1 MESCSNHPVQFFNIT
16 SLKAFWPVILCFVFI
31 YVGFWLFMISKI
43 LVTQM
48 LDGQLLLLDSNP
60 TLVFSLYHLKPV
72 LAGRDTGQGIV
83 RLRISDSQRAFVKLF
98 ALRGDIIR
106 SGKITACPAVT
117 LEMLK
122 AFAVATIQH
131 AYVITTVF
139 FFIIDL
145 YTCTV

>member
-1 MESCSNHPVQFFNIT
+1 M
-16 SLKAFWPVILCFVFI
+16 
-31 YVGFWLFMISKI
+31 
-43 LVTQM
+43 
-48 LDGQLLLLDSNP
+48 
-60 TLVFSLYHLKPV
+60 
-72 LAGRDTGQGIV
+72 
-83 RLRISDSQRAFVKLF
+83 KLF

-122 AFAVATIQH
+122 AFAVATIQR
-131 AYVITTVF
+131 AYVITTAF